1 MKSIVNL
8 LFETGMLKK
17 TPRSGFQ
24 FLGSGCESVAE
35 HILSTLFIAYT
46 LCKLEKD
53 VDELKVLRICLM
65 HDLPE
70 ARTGDMNYVNKK
82 YVTVDEEKAVRELTA
97 PLSFGD
103 EIKDAITEFNEMATK
118 ESLIAHDA
126 DQLSLILELKEHGDL
141 GNKYSAEWIEF
152 ARKRL
157 VTESAKNIADM
168 IIDTD
173 STEWWFKDKS
183 DWWINGNRK

>member
-1 MKSIVNL
+1 
-8 LFETGMLKK
+8 
-17 TPRSGFQ
+17 
-24 FLGSGCESVAE
+24 
-35 HILSTLFIAYT
+35 
-46 LCKLEKD
+46 
-53 VDELKVLRICLM
+53 
-65 HDLPE
+65 
-70 ARTGDMNYVNKK
+70 
-82 YVTVDEEKAVRELTA
+82 
-97 PLSFGD
+97 
-103 EIKDAITEFNEMATK
+103 MATK

-141 GNKYSAEWIEF
+141 GNKYSSEWIEF